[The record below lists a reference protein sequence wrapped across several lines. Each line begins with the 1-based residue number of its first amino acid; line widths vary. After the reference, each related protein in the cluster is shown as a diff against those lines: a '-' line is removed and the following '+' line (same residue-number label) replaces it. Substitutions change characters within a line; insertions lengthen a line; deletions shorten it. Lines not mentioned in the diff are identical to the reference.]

1 MTALF
6 WVHALLLAALSL
18 FGLHRLLLLWRLRLA
33 RRSFPEQSAWTP
45 AITVQLPLYNERH
58 VAERVIRA
66 AAALDWPRLQI
77 QVLDDSTDDT
87 TDRARAL
94 VAELADQ
101 GLDITLAHRTHR
113 EGFKAGALQE
123 GLAWATGELIAVF
136 DADFVPQAG
145 ILRALVPSLQD
156 PGVGMV
162 QARWGHAN
170 LEESWLTRAQAVLL
184 DGHFVIEHEARF
196 RSGCWFNFNGTA
208 GIWRRSCIQDAG
220 GWQHDT
226 LTEDLDLSYRAQAK
240 GWRFVYRAE
249 QSVPAELP
257 HTLQA
262 FQSQQHRWAKG
273 SIQCARKLWVSILRA
288 ELPARVKL
296 EASLHL
302 LANLAYPLVL
312 CLAVVSP
319 LAPFRS
325 GAQAELVQVMD
336 GLALLATTISVWVFY
351 GVAVKRAGDH
361 AGWGRIPVAMALGVG
376 MSVAQTCAVLEAIL
390 GHSSPFVR
398 TPKRGADAG
407 SYRALLRLPWVEA
420 LFCAWQLCGVY
431 WALQA
436 GFWGAVPLQLF
447 LAMGFGVVVLGARR
461 SVFGPGQP

>member
-1 MTALF
+1 MTLLF
-6 WVHALLLAALSL
+6 WVHAMLLAALSL
-18 FGLHRLLLLWRLRLA
+18 FGLHRLLLLWRLRLKPRA
-33 RRSFPEQSAWTP
+33 LPAPEEEAWCP
-45 AITVQLPLYNERH
+45 AITVQLPLFNERH

-66 AAALDWPRLQI
+66 AAALDWPELQI

-87 TDRARAL
+87 T
-94 VAELADQ
+94 ELAQAVVEDLAAQ
-101 GLDITLAHRTHR
+101 GVDIVLAHRAHR
-113 EGFKAGALQE
+113 EGFKAGALEE
-123 GLAWATGELIAVF
+123 GMAWASGELIAVF

-145 ILRALVPSLQD
+145 ILRALVPSLRD

-170 LEESWLTRAQAVLL
+170 LEESWLTRAQGVLL

-208 GIWRRSCIQDAG
+208 GVWRKACIQDAG

-226 LTEDLDLSYRAQAK
+226 LTEDLDLSYRAQAR

-249 QSVPAELP
+249 QAVPAELP

-273 SIQCARKLWVSILRA
+273 SIQCARKLLGSILRA
-288 ELPARVKL
+288 QLPIRVKL
-296 EASLHL
+296 EACLHL

-312 CLAVVSP
+312 CLALVSP

-325 GAQAELVQVMD
+325 GAQAELVQGMD
-336 GLALLATTISVWVFY
+336 ALALFATTVSVWCFY
-351 GVAVKRAGDH
+351 GVAVRRAGDH

-376 MSVAQTCAVLEAIL
+376 MSVAQTRAVIEAIV
-390 GHSSPFVR
+390 GHKSPFVR
-398 TPKRGADAG
+398 TPKRGSDQG
-407 SYRALLRLPWVEA
+407 SYRAFVRLPWAE
-420 LFCAWQLCGVY
+420 LLLCGWQLCGVL

-447 LAMGFGVVVLGARR
+447 LALGFGVVGIGGVLGSRR
-461 SVFGPGQP
+461 S